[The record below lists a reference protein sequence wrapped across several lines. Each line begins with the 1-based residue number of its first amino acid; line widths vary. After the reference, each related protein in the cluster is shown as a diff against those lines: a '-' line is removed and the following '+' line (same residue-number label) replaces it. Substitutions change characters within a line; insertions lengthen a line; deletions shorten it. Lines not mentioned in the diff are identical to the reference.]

1 MLNTSRA
8 LLLLGLL
15 GSSLASAMDYRIET
29 VTEGL
34 EHPWSM
40 AFLPDGRMLVTERV
54 GRLRIIEQDG
64 SLNPQ
69 PVGAS
74 QLPVRISQ
82 RLVVNFYTAKRM
94 WQALGIAI
102 QRHEQAFGPV
112 ETDIQ
117 KRAAARS
124 E

>member
-1 MLNTSRA
+1 MSAEPRPADAQPAGRPLMEPADLQANYANFCRV
-8 LLLLGLL
+8 
-15 GSSLASAMDYRIET
+15 ASTPE
-29 VTEGL
+29 E
-34 EHPWSM
+34 
-40 AFLPDGRMLVTERV
+40 LVLDF
-54 GRLRIIEQDG
+54 G
-64 SLNPQ
+64 LNPQ

>member
-1 MLNTSRA
+1 MSEEKKPEAVQEGQRVQVEDKHAVTSYANFCR
-8 LLLLGLL
+8 
-15 GSSLASAMDYRIET
+15 
-29 VTEGL
+29 VTGTPEEL
-34 EHPWSM
+34 
-40 AFLPDGRMLVTERV
+40 
-54 GRLRIIEQDG
+54 IIDFG
-64 SLNPQ
+64 LNPQ